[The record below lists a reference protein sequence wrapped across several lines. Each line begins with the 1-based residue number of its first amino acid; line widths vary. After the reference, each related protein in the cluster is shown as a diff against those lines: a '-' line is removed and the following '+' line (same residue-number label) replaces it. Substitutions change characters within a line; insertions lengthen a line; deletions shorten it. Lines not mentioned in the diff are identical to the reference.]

1 MGSEDWWPL
10 NPVLPSALTGAGHSA
25 ETLSC
30 VLCTPKVEQG
40 TPHVSPSFQREQ
52 VELREV
58 DGLAQGHTEG
68 AAGSRFSP
76 RSQNPF
82 LLRCSFSLVSL
93 LFEG

>member
-1 MGSEDWWPL
+1 M
-10 NPVLPSALTGAGHSA
+10 VLH
-25 ETLSC
+25 
-30 VLCTPKVEQG
+30 TPQVEQSI
-40 TPHVSPSFQREQ
+40 PHASPSFQREK

-68 AAGSRFSP
+68 AAGSRFKP

-93 LFEG
+93 LLEG